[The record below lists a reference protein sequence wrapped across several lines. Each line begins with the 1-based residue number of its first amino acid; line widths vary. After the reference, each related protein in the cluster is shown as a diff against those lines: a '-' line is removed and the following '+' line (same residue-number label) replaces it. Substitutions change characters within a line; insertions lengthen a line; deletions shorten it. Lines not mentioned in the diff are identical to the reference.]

1 MTEYML
7 PRTVMA
13 GIAIGMFVPTIMG
26 GQMMHA
32 AWHFLHQRRENYV

>member
-1 MTEYML
+1 MAEYML

-13 GIAIGMFVPTIMG
+13 GIAIGMFVPTIIG

-32 AWHFLHQRRENYV
+32 AWHFLHQRRENHV